1 MLLSCHL
8 VISIEFQISGK
19 KAILLKEINY
29 EIKYI
34 KKKIFM
40 VKPLKHV

>member
-29 EIKYI
+29 EINI